1 MPGWTISPWLERLL
15 KAPSPAIFFYLALL
29 LLLGGCNKVD
39 GQHVVVY
46 FAETPALLKEVEFI
60 KQIPVNFS
68 SQRINTYLRDQLW
81 VETFLIKSNALK
93 PTQIFIESKKPK
105 YIWRDEFYLD
115 HKLSQFLYDGLH
127 PHLIHLDM
135 PIEELNTWVEAE
147 NQVTL
152 VLDQYELIIK
162 KVHYNSAGGWYLLT
176 QNLRINFGD
185 DLSDESY
192 KKLLYTLKYMF
203 ENNLTPS
210 IIDLR
215 YKAGAALNYGK

>member
-1 MPGWTISPWLERLL
+1 
-15 KAPSPAIFFYLALL
+15 
-29 LLLGGCNKVD
+29 
-39 GQHVVVY
+39 
-46 FAETPALLKEVEFI
+46 
-60 KQIPVNFS
+60 
-68 SQRINTYLRDQLW
+68 
-81 VETFLIKSNALK
+81 
-93 PTQIFIESKKPK
+93 
-105 YIWRDEFYLD
+105 
-115 HKLSQFLYDGLH
+115 
-127 PHLIHLDM
+127 
-135 PIEELNTWVEAE
+135 
-147 NQVTL
+147 